1 MGNDRGAVSDMSTE
15 VRVRVLEAGHRVL
28 TEQQAEL
35 VIAMAEGKECMRD
48 IITHS
53 VQAALP
59 HTMPTAKQLEWLDML
74 IAREKRKA
82 DFQQA
87 VIDKTVT
94 ALVWAALAGL
104 GALIWTMFKEYA
116 QAHGWKP

>member
-1 MGNDRGAVSDMSTE
+1 MTTE
-15 VRVRVLEAGHRVL
+15 TRLRVVEAGHRVL
-28 TEQQAEL
+28 TEQQAE
-35 VIAMAEGKECMRD
+35 IMTAMAEGKECMRD
-48 IITHS
+48 IITNS

-104 GALIWTMFKEYA
+104 GAVIWTMFKEYA
-116 QAHGWKP
+116 IAHGWKP